1 MAFQQNEHDPV
12 KAVRRIQ
19 EFNWTMTKLKIL
31 TESPLE
37 GQNMRLM
44 HYKQF
49 LDKIDAQNDG
59 RFYCQD
65 VKLSKYTG
73 TKNTVSSFY
82 GDCITWIPVNVERRF
97 KNILT

>member
-1 MAFQQNEHDPV
+1 MAFQQNEHDPM

-37 GQNMRLM
+37 GQNMRLT

-59 RFYCQD
+59 RLYCQD